1 MITDILA
8 RLAVLYR
15 QVPDDE
21 FDCDRAVETAIDGL
35 ERDVTDA
42 EREELDRVL
51 PEWLEDND
59 TEVPA

>member
-8 RLAVLYR
+8 RLAVLHR
-15 QVPDDE
+15 EIPDDE
-21 FDCDRAVETAIDGL
+21 FDVDRAVETAIDGL
-35 ERDVTDA
+35 ERDVTDS

-51 PEWLEDND
+51 PEWLEGED